1 MACRNTKLYI
11 RSKSNA
17 LWLLT
22 QLFCE
27 IAGTSVTLLSIF
39 LLLSSDVE
47 RNPRLNKNITLGL
60 ISPFVFR
67 HWIVWPHT
75 ILKKIISWS
84 LNHGEKKRYNLFIS
98 MILNSSNLIE
108 NNNLK
113 LNSYKIKRADH
124 PNNVKRGVYTYI
136 RESFIIL
143 LSRI

>member
-1 MACRNTKLYI
+1 MGCRNTKLYI

-17 LWLLT
+17 LWSLT
-22 QLFCE
+22 PLFYE
-27 IAGTSVTLLSIF
+27 IAGTSFTLLSVF

-47 RNPRLNKNITLGL
+47 RNSSLNKNITLVL

-67 HWIVWPHT
+67 HWIVWPHI
-75 ILKKIISWS
+75 ILKKIISWKLKS
-84 LNHGEKKRYNLFIS
+84 REKNRNNLFSS

-113 LNSYKIKRADH
+113 INSYKIKRADH